1 MASEPGP
8 GALLGAIEDRAAEER
23 ARLVAAAEARA
34 REISAAAEAECAR
47 MKTEALA
54 GLEHELA
61 SEQLRLLGEARMRVR
76 AEGLAARRLL
86 LEEAF
91 QRAGTE
97 IAARKA
103 GPEYGAAVEALAE
116 EARAAVGEPCEMDT
130 SSGAGSVAAAS
141 ADGKRRAENSL
152 EGRLGRAQGA
162 AEHLV
167 AQRLFGGAA
176 GAEEAEEAGGADEA
190 AGRGSAGEPP

>member
-34 REISAAAEAECAR
+34 REISAAAEVECAR

-86 LEEAF
+86 LEPRL
-91 QRAGTE
+91 RAGTNP
-97 IAARKA
+97 
-103 GPEYGAAVEALAE
+103 GQP
-116 EARAAVGEPCEMDT
+116 
-130 SSGAGSVAAAS
+130 SS
-141 ADGKRRAENSL
+141 R
-152 EGRLGRAQGA
+152 GRTLRPRGRA
-162 AEHLV
+162 
-167 AQRLFGGAA
+167 
-176 GAEEAEEAGGADEA
+176 
-190 AGRGSAGEPP
+190 SPSC